1 MLLTALNRKL
11 LRDLGN
17 MRGQALA
24 IALIAATGV
33 VTYVALLS
41 VYESLRDM
49 SDGLSEREKLQFE
62 CHL

>member
-33 VTYVALLS
+33 ITYVALLS
-41 VYESLRDM
+41 VYESLRLTQQ
-49 SDGLSEREKLQFE
+49 SYYETQQ
-62 CHL
+62 

>member
-24 IALIAATGV
+24 IALIAATGDI
-33 VTYVALLS
+33 TYVALLS

-62 CHL
+62 CHP